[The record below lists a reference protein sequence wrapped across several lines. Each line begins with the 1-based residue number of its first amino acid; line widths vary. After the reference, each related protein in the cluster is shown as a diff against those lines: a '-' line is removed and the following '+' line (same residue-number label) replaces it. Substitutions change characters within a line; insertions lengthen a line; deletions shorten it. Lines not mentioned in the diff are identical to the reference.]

1 MVFRYNKT
9 RYLLMTLHPDAYELT
24 TKAESSILDKEL
36 LSCLNYHRAM
46 LFFVSECNIV
56 QYLNFSSSITWTMFV
71 SIYDCGT
78 NNFMEKDLPQIQ

>member
-1 MVFRYNKT
+1 
-9 RYLLMTLHPDAYELT
+9 MTLHPEAYELT